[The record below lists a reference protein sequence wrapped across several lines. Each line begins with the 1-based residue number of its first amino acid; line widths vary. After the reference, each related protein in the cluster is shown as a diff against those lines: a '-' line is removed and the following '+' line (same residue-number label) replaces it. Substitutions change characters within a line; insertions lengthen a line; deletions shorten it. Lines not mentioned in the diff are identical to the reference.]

1 MIQQDLFGGS
11 ANNHDNPLTNRRVG
25 FIGSFKNRAALI
37 RKVKEFGAS
46 PKSKEGLTRDTQIL
60 VMGSDIPQD
69 ILKRQKCYEHDGWK
83 PLIIYEEDLKNIFNG
98 QYAGYETPSVLTK
111 QIRIDMSYYYWT
123 PPVYIDNDE
132 EESNTG
138 VRCSSPLEYG
148 EMNSIYGKE
157 IYVPNSNADLNLL
170 RQIIGNYGGYAN
182 AEYNDETNIVML
194 SADTFHLLEQGIK
207 DDVIKQIEKQYN
219 ESTSPVFNIQFT
231 NEIEFIAWVNKR
243 VEKFPDESTL
253 QLLNIYKQH
262 LMTRDD
268 TSQ

>member
-11 ANNHDNPLTNRRVG
+11 TNNQENPLTNRRVG

-60 VMGSDIPQD
+60 VMGSDISQD
-69 ILKRQKCYEHDGWK
+69 ILNRQICYEHYGCK
-83 PLIIYEEDLKNIFNG
+83 PLKIHEEDLNNIFKG
-98 QYAGYETPSVLTK
+98 QYAGYETPAVLKK
-111 QIRIDMSYYYWT
+111 QISIDMSYYYWT

-157 IYVPNSNADLNLL
+157 IYVPKSNADLNIL
-170 RQIIGNYGGYAN
+170 RQIIGNFGGYAN
-182 AEYNDETNIVML
+182 AEYNDETNIILL
-194 SADTFHLLEQGIK
+194 SAETFHLLEQGIK
-207 DDVIKQIEKQYN
+207 DVVIEQIEKQYN
-219 ESTSPVFNIQFT
+219 ESPSPVFNIQFT
-231 NEIEFIAWVNKR
+231 NEIDFIAWVNKR
-243 VEKFPDESTL
+243 IEKFPDESTI
-253 QLLNIYKQH
+253 QLLSIYKKG
-262 LMTRDD
+262 TENK
-268 TSQ
+268 